1 MSAPVTETGGK
12 LTEKYGN
19 YIKIEED
26 IEATFYKVSLLLFVS
41 IVADPPSGMSIR
53 RRQGRIRSAQ
63 SFPFFLCYIY
73 RMIDDILLFAENV
86 NLCGPEL
93 SAGVDITHST
103 S

>member
-12 LTEKYGN
+12 LTQKYGN
-19 YIKIEED
+19 YIKIEEG
-26 IEATFYKVSLLLFVS
+26 IEATFYNSLLLFVS

-53 RRQGRIRSAQ
+53 RRQGRIRSAR

-73 RMIDDILLFAENV
+73 RIIDDILLFAENV
-86 NLCGPEL
+86 NLCGLEL